1 MLVKGADV
9 DAGGSAHNRVLYQTP
24 AAGQGVN
31 TDGNIT
37 LRFGQ

>member
-1 MLVKGADV
+1 MLIKGADV
-9 DAGGSAHNRVLYQTP
+9 DAGGSGHNRVLYQSP